1 MSDLGNKKIF
11 SRNLRNYMDNKNI
24 NTMDLSKILNIAYST
39 VSDWVKGN
47 SYPRIDKIEM
57 LANYFNIEKSDL
69 IEDKSN
75 LSNIPGVI
83 PVKKIIKI
91 PILGHIQCGKPVMSV
106 ENYEGYF
113 PADPEIINSDFCL
126 YADGDSMIDA
136 GIHEG
141 DLVFF
146 KQTPQVENGTIAAV
160 LVDDTTTL
168 KRFYRKDNQIILQPE
183 NKSYSPIIINLDES
197 SNIRILGEMV
207 GMYVKGSKW
216 FYKLWRTKWKI

>member
-1 MSDLGNKKIF
+1 MNDYEIKNNISKNLKKYMEEKDINNKE
-11 SRNLRNYMDNKNI
+11 LA
-24 NTMDLSKILNIAYST
+24 KILNVSEST
-39 VSDWVKGN
+39 VGKWLLKKSV
-47 SYPRIDKIEM
+47 PRMGIIEQIS
-57 LANYFNIEKSDL
+57 NYFNIEKSDL
-69 IEDKSN
+69 IEDKTD

-126 YADGDSMIDA
+126 YADGDSMIDV
-136 GIHEG
+136 GINEG

-160 LVDDTTTL
+160 FVNDTTTL
-168 KRFYRKDNQIILQPE
+168 KRFFKNEHEIILQPE
-183 NKSYSPIIINLDES
+183 NKEYSPIIIREDDGKEV
-197 SNIRILGEMV
+197 RVLGEMV
-207 GMYVKGSKW
+207 GMYFKGSK
-216 FYKLWRTKWKI
+216 

>member
-1 MSDLGNKKIF
+1 MKINKGYIIKNLRTE
-11 SRNLRNYMDNKNI
+11 RNLTQEEVGKIIGASKQTLHKYENGIITNI
-24 NTMDLSKILNIAYST
+24 
-39 VSDWVKGN
+39 
-47 SYPRIDKIEM
+47 PQDKIEA
-57 LANYFNIEKSDL
+57 LANLFDVSPAYIMGWEENKTD
-69 IEDKSN
+69 

-136 GIHEG
+136 GINEG

-160 LVDDTTTL
+160 FVDDTTTL
-168 KRFYRKDNQIILQPE
+168 KRFYRKENQIILQPE
-183 NKSYSPIIINLDES
+183 NKDYSPIIIDLDES
-197 SNIRILGEMV
+197 TNIRILGEMV
-207 GMYVKGSKW
+207 GMYVKGSK
-216 FYKLWRTKWKI
+216 